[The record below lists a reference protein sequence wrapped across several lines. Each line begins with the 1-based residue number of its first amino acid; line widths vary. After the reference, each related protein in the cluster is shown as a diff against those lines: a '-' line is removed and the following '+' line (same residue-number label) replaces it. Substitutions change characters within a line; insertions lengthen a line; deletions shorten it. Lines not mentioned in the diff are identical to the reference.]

1 MLPGAAWDIWQ
12 EGRGTGH
19 KGLYHGISYNHL
31 CHNCIAAAAA
41 VAASSAAAD
50 AVVSAAIVVAAAAA
64 ITAAISLRIGHDNGH
79 CESEGWD
86 RLVRA
91 AGTTLTTA

>member
-1 MLPGAAWDIWQ
+1 MIHSTFNEHFPEMCAVSWARGHDIV
-12 EGRGTGH
+12 
-19 KGLYHGISYNHL
+19 Y
-31 CHNCIAAAAA
+31 AAAAA